1 MTQYP
6 LMADKPYSDGLP
18 AKLVIL
24 ENKQGL
30 RVTLRDIGA
39 TWLSCIVP
47 VKGEEREVLL
57 GVNSLA
63 DFESQT
69 AYLGSTIGRYA
80 NRINGG
86 ILKIGSES
94 YQLDTNQNGSTLHG
108 GSQGFDKRRWQITE
122 QTLTSVLFNLTSI
135 DGDQGFPGTV
145 SVGVRYSLTD
155 NNRIEINYSGS
166 TDRPTVLN
174 LTNHAYFNLLG
185 AESGNDCLS
194 HRLIIASEVY
204 LPTNEVGIPNAQLT
218 DVANSPF
225 DFRVKTTLGDQLQ
238 WWNKANPHDQMVG
251 FDQSYLLSKDA
262 DSDLEP
268 AATVLSPDGLI
279 TLSVFTD
286 KPALQLYTGIWL
298 QGPPNRSGDYYGK
311 SAGLALETQFLPDSP
326 NHPEWIP
333 SCILKPE
340 DEYCSTTSYQ
350 FDY

>member
-1 MTQYP
+1 MTQYS
-6 LMADKPYSDGLP
+6 LMTDKPYSDGLP

-30 RVTLRDIGA
+30 CVTLMDIGA

-86 ILKIGSES
+86 TLKIGSES
-94 YQLDTNQNGSTLHG
+94 YQLDTNQNGNTLHG
-108 GSQGFDKRRWQITE
+108 GSQGFDKRRWQIAEHTPN
-122 QTLTSVLFNLTSI
+122 SVLFNLTSI

-166 TDRPTVLN
+166 TDRPTALN

-298 QGPPNRSGDYYGK
+298 QGPPNRSGDYYGN

>member
-1 MTQYP
+1 MTQQQ
-6 LMADKPYSDGLP
+6 LMTDKPYSDGLP
-18 AKLVIL
+18 AQLVIL
-24 ENKQGL
+24 KNKQGL
-30 RVTLRDIGA
+30 RVTLMDIGA

-86 ILKIGSES
+86 KLKIGSES
-94 YQLDTNQNGSTLHG
+94 YQLDTNQNGNTLHG
-108 GSQGFDKRRWQITE
+108 GSQGFDKRRWQIAE
-122 QTLTSVLFNLTSI
+122 QTPTSVLFNLTSI

-145 SVGVRYSLTD
+145 TVGVRYSLTD

-194 HRLIIASEVY
+194 HRLTIASEAY
-204 LPTNEVGIPNAQLT
+204 LPTNKFGIPNAQLT
-218 DVANSPF
+218 DVAGSPF
-225 DFRVKTTLGDQLQ
+225 DFRAQTVLGDQLQ
-238 WWNKANPHDQMVG
+238 WWNKSNPHDQKVG
-251 FDQSYLLSKDA
+251 FDQSYLLSKDT
-262 DSDLEP
+262 DRDIEP
-268 AATVLSPDGLI
+268 AATVVSPDDLI

-298 QGPPNRSGDYYGK
+298 QGSPNRSGDHYGM

-326 NHPEWIP
+326 SHPEWL
-333 SCILKPE
+333 SGCILKPE